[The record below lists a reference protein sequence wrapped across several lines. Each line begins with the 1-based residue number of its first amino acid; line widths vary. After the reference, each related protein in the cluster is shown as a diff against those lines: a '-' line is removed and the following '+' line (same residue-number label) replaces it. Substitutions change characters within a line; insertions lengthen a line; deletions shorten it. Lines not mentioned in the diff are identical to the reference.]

1 MSNVEVIRRYF
12 EKFFSGKARHSEVR
26 DLLADDFTFRGPL
39 MSANSADGYVG
50 QLKALGDEIE
60 MYAEVRKLVGEDD
73 VVAALVD
80 FQGPTG
86 KIAYAQWFTMRGGK
100 IAELEVIY
108 DPRPF
113 LESDAEGQ

>member
-1 MSNVEVIRRYF
+1 MSDVEIIRRYF

-26 DLLADDFTFRGPL
+26 DFLTDDFSFRGPL
-39 MSANSADGYVG
+39 MSANSAEEYVE
-50 QLKALGDEIE
+50 QLRSLGDEIE
-60 MYAEVRKLVGEDD
+60 MYAEVRKLIGEDD

-86 KIAYAQWFTMRGGK
+86 KIAYAQWFTMREGK
-100 IAELEVIY
+100 IAELEVVY

-113 LESDAEGQ
+113 L